1 MILTPFVNA
10 SHELV
15 CQEHN
20 LSMAFGMSEIGSLFL
35 AQETSMKTFS
45 DSHMIHLAILVW
57 TNPMQR

>member
-10 SHELV
+10 LHKLV
-15 CQEHN
+15 HREHN

-35 AQETSMKTFS
+35 TQETSVKTFS
-45 DSHMIHLAILVW
+45 NSHTIHSAILVW